1 MKGRRKKRSRRDSG
15 LSCGNVQVISDAAVG
30 GTPPLGAATVM
41 VALKSDVQK
50 TDVAGRAAEV

>member
-15 LSCGNVQVISDAAVG
+15 LSCGNVQVISDASMGVTA
-30 GTPPLGAATVM
+30 PLGAVTAM
-41 VALKSDVQK
+41 VALKSDAQK